1 MIANL
6 KGKLTY
12 KSPIEIIVDVNGV
25 GYQVFVSLTTFYA
38 LPELGN
44 EVCLGIHT
52 HMREEA
58 LKLFGFCAVDE
69 KRIFEKII
77 TVNKVGPKLALTILS
92 GMPPAEL
99 MVAIDSNDV
108 DKLSTIP
115 GIGRKTAERLIL
127 EMRDKLAGLSLEFS
141 TTEDSLTRNGLF
153 DDALSALTNLGYKKT
168 IAEQALK
175 KVYAKDYVSFV
186 RIPAGRRGC
195 ASELGGVVAAPGV
208 GSGHESALKSR
219 NKHQQNPSCGTVY
232 KGHRQQRGY

>member
-12 KSPIEIIVDVNGV
+12 KSPVEIVVDVNGV

-44 EVCLGIHT
+44 DVSLGIHT

-58 LKLFGFCAVDE
+58 IKLFGFYTLDE

-92 GMPPAEL
+92 GMPPADL
-99 MVAIDSNDV
+99 LTAIDSNDV
-108 DKLSTIP
+108 GKLSTIP

-127 EMRDKLAGLSLEFS
+127 EMRDKLAGLPLEFALKK
-141 TTEDSLTRNGLF
+141 DPLTHNGLF
-153 DDALSALTNLGYKKT
+153 DDALSALMNLGYKKNP
-168 IAEQALK
+168 AEHALN
-175 KVYAKDYVSFV
+175 KVYGKNEKKS
-186 RIPAGRRGC
+186 
-195 ASELGGVVAAPGV
+195 SL
-208 GSGHESALKSR
+208 ESLIKESL
-219 NKHQQNPSCGTVY
+219 NLLS
-232 KGHRQQRGY
+232 